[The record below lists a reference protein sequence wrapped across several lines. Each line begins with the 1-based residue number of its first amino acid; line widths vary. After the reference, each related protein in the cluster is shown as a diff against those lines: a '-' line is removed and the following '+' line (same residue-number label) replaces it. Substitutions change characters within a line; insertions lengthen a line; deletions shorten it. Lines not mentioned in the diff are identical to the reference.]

1 MPSKKLFKYLLFLLL
16 ILNLFFLSATVTH
29 NLVLKG
35 EMVKVPD
42 LIGKTLQE
50 AKLELTTRRLSLS
63 LRGAQFSDQWEKGKI
78 ALQEPS
84 PGSKIEFNKAV
95 RVYLSAGSERVI
107 VPDIEG
113 RMLKS
118 ASQILTDVDLKKGK
132 TTQVHTFQYAAGKII
147 AQQPSSST
155 EVGRNSAVNLL
166 VSQGEREKKYLMPD
180 LIGRRYESVKAK
192 LEEMDFR
199 VGVVRYSYYP
209 GLDPGIIIKQLPPH
223 GYRVQKRNLITLE
236 VSK

>member
-1 MPSKKLFKYLLFLLL
+1 MLFLLL